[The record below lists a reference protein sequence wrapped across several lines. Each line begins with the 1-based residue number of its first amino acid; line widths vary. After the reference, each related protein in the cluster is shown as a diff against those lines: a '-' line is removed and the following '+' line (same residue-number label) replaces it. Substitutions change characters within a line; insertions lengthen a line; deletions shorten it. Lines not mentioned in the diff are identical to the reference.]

1 MCAVVCVFIYVFVYD
16 HILCECMTMN
26 VNRKVLC
33 MDVYLCMNVCM
44 SVKVC
49 ACVHCVGE
57 FG

>member
-33 MDVYLCMNVCM
+33 MDVYLCMNVCECK
-44 SVKVC
+44 SVC
-49 ACVHCVGE
+49 MCPLCG
-57 FG
+57 